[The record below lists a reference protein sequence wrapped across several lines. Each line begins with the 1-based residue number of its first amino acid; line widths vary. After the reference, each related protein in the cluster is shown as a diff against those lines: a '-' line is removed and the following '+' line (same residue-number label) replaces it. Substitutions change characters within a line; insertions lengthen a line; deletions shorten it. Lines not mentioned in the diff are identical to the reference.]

1 MDLMVTIYL
10 LAGIAFGLI
19 LYLTY
24 LTRKLRKK
32 RIAKLKQLAEQL
44 DMTFEETMKLLKQ
57 KIKEDK
63 ND

>member
-1 MDLMVTIYL
+1 MVTIYL